1 MAIKLFVG
9 GLAFSTS
16 NESLRSAFAAV
27 GSVESASVVTDR
39 DTGQSRGFG
48 FVEMA
53 TSEDADQAISKLNNT
68 NLEGRNIKVEK
79 ANSPGGGR
87 SGGGGGRWA
96 AKKAARSAMSAS
108 LSAAAMGAI
117 CGSMRRLSR

>member
-16 NESLRSAFAAV
+16 TESLRAAFAAV
-27 GSVESASVVTDR
+27 GPVESASVVTDR

-53 TSEDADQAISKLNNT
+53 TPEDADQAISTLNNT
-68 NLEGRNIKVEK
+68 VFEGRSIKVEK
-79 ANSPGGGR
+79 AKAPG
-87 SGGGGGRWA
+87 SGGGGGGSRSTGRGRW
-96 AKKAARSAMSAS
+96 
-108 LSAAAMGAI
+108 
-117 CGSMRRLSR
+117 